1 MLVDYLQLYRGRV
14 VAIAVALAACLV
26 LGLTLRDK
34 VFGDGPRS
42 LECMLLDVSRSTL
55 AAHGRYSALARDVL
69 RKQSER
75 DGNACY
81 IVIKGAPAGES
92 EVRTEYV
99 GADNP
104 DNSSDAPLQRVDK
117 QLRVAAE
124 IEDQLKRPRPT
135 VGGSA
140 LIEGLDIVASRVHP
154 GDTIHM
160 FSDGLQDSENFV
172 LRDLNKYDFSQAVIE
187 SSLDSLHARGFVPN
201 LAGITVIFDTPGFR
215 PGAVPSVVSD
225 PEARRFWQ
233 AWGDRAHAAIR
244 WRAAE

>member
-1 MLVDYLQLYRGRV
+1 MLVDYLQLYRGRA
-14 VAIAVALAACLV
+14 VAIALV
-26 LGLTLRDK
+26 LVACFVLSLTLRDR
-34 VFGDGPRS
+34 VFGDEPKS

-75 DGNACY
+75 DANACY

-92 EVRTEYV
+92 EVRMEYV

-104 DNSSDAPLQRVDK
+104 GNSSDAPLERVDK
-117 QLRVAAE
+117 QLRLAAE

-140 LIEGLDIVASRVHP
+140 LIEGLDIIASRVRP

-160 FSDGLQDSENFV
+160 FSDGLQDSVNFV
-172 LRDLNKYDFSQAVIE
+172 LRDLNKYDFSQAVVE
-187 SSLDSLHARGFVPN
+187 SSLAALDARGFIPN
-201 LAGITVIFDTPGFR
+201 LAGVTVIFETPGYR
-215 PGAVPSVVSD
+215 PGAIPSVVSD

-233 AWGDRAHAAIR
+233 AWGDRARATVR